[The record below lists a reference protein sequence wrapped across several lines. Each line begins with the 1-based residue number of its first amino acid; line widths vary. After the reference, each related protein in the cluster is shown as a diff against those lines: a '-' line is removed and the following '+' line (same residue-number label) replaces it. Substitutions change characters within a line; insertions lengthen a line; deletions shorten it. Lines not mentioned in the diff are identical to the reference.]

1 MTRPST
7 LGLFALCAS
16 LAGCGGSSL
25 SGPSDDKT
33 TPTLVSY
40 SGSFSGIMTRSGG
53 ASAALTCT
61 GTTSTAHTGRALTFS
76 GLYVTGC
83 SIEMGPFGG
92 SGTLDGSAF
101 TATGAYSSGGCGVI
115 TSVWT
120 GSFSGDG
127 RRMML
132 KVVLTGSDRRI
143 PECADPLQFLGE
155 LSR

>member
-1 MTRPST
+1 MPRPFT

-25 SGPSDDKT
+25 SGPSDDVMT
-33 TPTLVSY
+33 APLVSH

-61 GTTSTAHTGRALTFS
+61 GTTSTTHTGRALTFS
-76 GLYVTGC
+76 GLYLTGC
-83 SIEMGPFGG
+83 SIEMGLFGG
-92 SGTLDGSAF
+92 SGTISGSAF
-101 TATGAYSSGGCGVI
+101 TATGAYSSGGRGVI

-127 RRMML
+127 RHMTL
-132 KVVLTGSDRRI
+132 KVVLTGSGRRI